1 MAKIQPWYKVVTPRE
16 DLREGKPLDASEF
29 AVHLDQVRD
38 GQGNEDY
45 YNPQRFFERTFLTK
59 NLTDIAAEVINRLS
73 GNTTA
78 TSAVF
83 NMATQFGGG
92 KTHTLTLLYHLAEN
106 GVKAA
111 KWPGVSQILDRAGLS
126 EVPTAAT
133 AVFVGSEFDSI
144 KGRGGDDGTPLRKTP
159 WGEIAFQIGG
169 EKTFEGVRGHEETMT
184 APGGDVIRAML
195 PAGQPVLILI
205 DELLNYIGRTRKSG
219 LSSQLYTFMHNL
231 SEVARST
238 EGVVLVASIPASE
251 LEMSAEDQS
260 DYERFKKLL
269 DRVGK
274 AIVMS
279 AESETSEI
287 IRRRLFEWD
296 PRAVSGSGRILL
308 PKAAAETCADYAV
321 WLQEN
326 KPQIPSWFSTDH
338 AQTTFESTYPFH
350 PMVLSVFERKW
361 QELPRFQRTRGVLRL
376 LALWVSHA
384 YRQGFQGAHRDPLIE
399 PGTAPLEDPLFRSA
413 VFEQLGAELLE
424 GAVTTDIA
432 GKNDSHAI
440 RLDEEAVDTIRKAR
454 LHRKVATTIFFESNG
469 GQTRNEATVPEI
481 RLAVAGPAVDLG
493 NIETALE
500 ALTDSSYYLTSERNR
515 YYFSLKENLNKRF
528 ADRRASVGNDTIET
542 RVKEEVQKV
551 FPVTEGLDR
560 KFFPDKSAQIPDVPA
575 ITLVVMAPEHAM
587 QDDQKVREHIEAM
600 TREYGKSVRT
610 YKSGLIW
617 VVPDSAGPL
626 REAARK
632 YLAWEDIRDE
642 ALKLDEAQLRQLD
655 TNIKKSRRDLTEAV
669 WRSYKNILL
678 LGEDNNIQTIDLG
691 LVTSSAAETM
701 PKHILASLR
710 QKGYVEK
717 EVGARYL
724 VRKWPPAF
732 TEWSTRGV
740 RDTFYASPQFPRLLD
755 PDSIRDTISR
765 GVAEGHVAYVA
776 KSPSGGYDPFLFKEP
791 MDAGDVEISDD
802 VFILTGEEAKK
813 HIEPPRLERLLVSP
827 TTIQLKPGAKQA
839 FLAEGLDQFG
849 NTFSV
854 RETAWTATGGQV
866 DEDGV
871 FAAGEDEG
879 SFLVTLES
887 AGKAATASV
896 LIAKEAKQK
905 FIPLPKKTPGT
916 LTWTG
921 DVPPQKWSQLYMKV
935 LTKLVSGGD
944 VKLQLTIEATPKD
957 GADEQIIEDTKA
969 ALRGL
974 GLDDHVGRE

>member
-59 NLTDIAAEVINRLS
+59 NLTDIAAETIKRLS
-73 GNTTA
+73 GTTTG

-83 NMATQFGGG
+83 NMTTQFGGG

-106 GVKAA
+106 GPKAA
-111 KWPGVSQILDRAGLS
+111 KWPGVSQILHKAELG
-126 EVPTAAT
+126 EVPVAAT

-144 KGRGGDDGTPLRKTP
+144 KGRGGADGTPLRKTP
-159 WGEIAFQIGG
+159 WGEIAFQLGG
-169 EKTFEGVRGHEETMT
+169 EKAFESVRGHEETMT

-195 PAGQPVLILI
+195 PGGQPVLILV
-205 DELLNYIGRTRKSG
+205 DELLNYIGRSRKSG
-219 LSSQLYTFMHNL
+219 LAGQLYTFMHNL

-238 EGVVLVASIPASE
+238 ERVVLVASIPASE
-251 LEMSAEDQS
+251 LEMSADDQS

-274 AIVMS
+274 AVVMS
-279 AESETSEI
+279 AEEETSEI

-296 PRAVSGSGRILL
+296 PRAVSGTGLVLL
-308 PKAAAETCADYAV
+308 PKEAAETCVDYAK
-321 WLQEN
+321 WLQDN
-326 KPQIPSWFSTDH
+326 KAQIPSWFSTDH
-338 AQTTFESTYPFH
+338 ATATFESTYPFH

-384 YRQGFQGAHRDPLIE
+384 YKKGFEGAHRDALIE
-399 PGTAPLEDPLFRSA
+399 LGTAPLDDPLFRSA

-432 GKNDSHAI
+432 GKKDSHAI
-440 RLDEEAVDTIRKAR
+440 RLDEEAVDTIKKFR

-469 GQTRNEATVPEI
+469 GQTRNDATVPEV

-500 ALTDSSYYLTSERNR
+500 SLTDSCYYLTSERNR

-528 ADRRASVGNDTIET
+528 ADRRASINDDAIDSQ
-542 RVKEEVQKV
+542 VKEDIQKV
-551 FPVTEGLDR
+551 FPATDGLDR
-560 KFFPDKSAQIPDVPA
+560 KFFPDKSGQIPDVPL
-575 ITLVVMAPEHAM
+575 ITLVVMSPEHAL
-587 QDDQKVREHIEAM
+587 QDDHKVRELIEAM
-600 TREYGKSVRT
+600 TREYGKSART

-632 YLAWEDIRDE
+632 CLAWEDIRDE
-642 ALKLDEAQLRQLD
+642 ALKLDEAQTRQLD

-669 WRSYKNILL
+669 WRSYKNVLL
-678 LGEDNNIQTIDLG
+678 LGEDNTIQTIDLG

-701 PKHILASLR
+701 PKHILATLR

-717 EVGARYL
+717 EVGARFL

-732 TEWSTRGV
+732 TEWSTRAV

-755 PDSIRDTISR
+755 PDSIRDTIAR
-765 GVAEGHVAYVA
+765 GVTEGHIAYVA
-776 KSPSGGYDPFLFKEP
+776 ESPAGGYDPFLYKEP
-791 MDAGDVEISDD
+791 MEANDVEISDD
-802 VFILTGEEAKK
+802 IYILTAEEAAK
-813 HIEPPRLERLLVSP
+813 HIEPPRLDKLLVNP
-827 TTIQLKPGAKQA
+827 TSMQLKPGVKQI
-839 FLAEGLDQFG
+839 FRAEALDQFG
-849 NTFSV
+849 RSFPVSEIT
-854 RETAWTATGGQV
+854 WTATGGMV

-871 FAAGEDEG
+871 FTAGPDEG
-879 SFLVTLES
+879 RFLVTVASEGRS
-887 AGKAATASV
+887 ATASV
-896 LIAKEAKQK
+896 VVAKEAKPPIQPSK
-905 FIPLPKKTPGT
+905 SEPKK

-921 DVPPQKWSQLYMKV
+921 MVPPQKWSQLYMKV
-935 LTKLVSGGD
+935 LTKLVSSGD
-944 VKLQLTIEATPKD
+944 VSLRLTIQAVPKD
-957 GADEQIIEDTKA
+957 GAQEQIVEDTKA

-974 GLDDHVGRE
+974 GLDDQVNTE